1 MNYKKMS
8 FISGV
13 VIFFGALILMITIIT
28 LSSERVFF
36 TRDYKIFVKFP
47 DVIGL
52 QDKAKVFM
60 RGYRIGWTKD
70 VRFLDDGVLVRV
82 DINKKYKIP
91 VDSKFE
97 INTITMLG
105 EKAITI
111 HPGRS
116 KQFIKPGSTVQGQ
129 NKDIMTQAK
138 EILEMVKNS
147 LANGD
152 LKDKTEK
159 ISESIDLVHSLLAN
173 ANKKVSQLDV
183 QQYNSDMHQVGLA
196 GKKTQIT
203 MQTANDSIKV
213 SLAKFNRTMEELS
226 SLSAQLKEIARKIN
240 QGKGSAGALVNDKA
254 YIENL
259 NKTINEL
266 NTLISDF
273 KKHPKKYIDLSI
285 F

>member
-8 FISGV
+8 FISGII
-13 VIFFGALILMITIIT
+13 IFLGIIILMFTIIT
-28 LSSERVFF
+28 LSGKRIFF
-36 TRDYKIFVKFP
+36 TRDYIIYVKFS

-52 QDKAKVFM
+52 QDQAKVFM

-70 VRFLDDGVLVRV
+70 VRFLDDEVLVRV
-82 DINKKYKIP
+82 DINKKFKVP

-116 KQFIKPGSTVQGQ
+116 KQFIKPGSIVEGQ
-129 NKDIMTQAK
+129 NKDIMIQAK

-152 LKDKTEK
+152 LNDKTKK
-159 ISESIDLVHSLLAN
+159 ISESIDLFHSILVN
-173 ANKKVSQLDV
+173 ANKKVKRFNV
-183 QQYNSDMHQVGLA
+183 EQYNSDIHHIGLA
-196 GKKTQIT
+196 GKQAQATL
-203 MQTANDSIKV
+203 QTASDSLKV
-213 SLAKFNRTMEELS
+213 SMAKFNKTIKDLALLS
-226 SLSAQLKEIARKIN
+226 EQLTKIAQKIN
-240 QGKGSAGALVNDKA
+240 TGKGSAGALVNDKT
-254 YIENL
+254 YIDNL
-259 NKTINEL
+259 NKAIAEL
-266 NTLISDF
+266 NALIIDF